1 MDRELPCTTQ
11 PIEICDWSS
20 DWAERFATKAKTIR
34 QVLGDHALRIDHIG
48 STAIRGLAAKPIIDV
63 QISVADL
70 ESLDVLAEK
79 MAAIGY
85 LWRPQ
90 NTDLAK
96 RYFRERPGDERTHI
110 HVRRAGS
117 WQPMVAAVSRL
128 HARPCRGT
136 RPIRR
141 AEAGIGKPTS
151 PRPGSLYRGQVG
163 TLVAGHSTRGS
174 VGCGKR
180 LETRSFRC
188 VGRPSAA
195 RHSLNPRSVRWP
207 MIGRIR

>member
-1 MDRELPCTTQ
+1 MLTSSRSASEVRPMDRELPCTTQ

-70 ESLDVLAEK
+70 EPLDVLAEK

-90 NTDLAK
+90 NTDLTK

-117 WQPMVAAVSRL
+117 WQEQWSLLFRDYMRAHAAEHGPYVELKRALASRHRHDRAAYTEGKSEHL
-128 HARPCRGT
+128 WQV
-136 RPIRR
+136 IRR
-141 AEAGIGKPTS
+141 ADRWAAASGW
-151 PRPGSLYRGQVG
+151 RPG
-163 TLVAGHSTRGS
+163 
-174 VGCGKR
+174 
-180 LETRSFRC
+180 
-188 VGRPSAA
+188 PSDA
-195 RHSLNPRSVRWP
+195 
-207 MIGRIR
+207 